1 MSSFKSSSRFL
12 NLRAIFSRFEADK
25 RGNVAVIFAITLLPI
40 LGLIGAAVDYSRAN
54 NARTALQTALDTTA
68 LMISRDAVTI
78 PPSEIQARAQQ
89 YFNALYTHNADAPA
103 TNFVA
108 TYTPA
113 SAGKSATIAITAN
126 NSITTDFMKVL
137 GPQFQTINLSGA
149 STTTW
154 GSTRLRVALA
164 LDNTGSMQSSGKMP
178 ALKTAAKNLIDSLS
192 AQSAVAGDLM
202 ISIVPFAKDVNVGS
216 SNYNKSWIKWSGESD
231 TWDENN
237 GTCSKSGNYKTKS
250 SCEAQNVCS
259 ISGNNSK
266 NSCQSA
272 GVCSNP
278 NYKTQS
284 SCAAATGCSKSQ
296 YTTQNSCTS
305 NRGTWTVTSWT
316 SGVWSSAVWTPN
328 NHSTWTGCVTDRT
341 QDYDTTSTLPSPSNA
356 DTLFPAEQY
365 SDCPAEIT
373 PLSTN
378 WSQLKQNIDAMN
390 PNGNTNQAIGMAWG
404 WLTLLQQ
411 DPMNAPAEDTDYKY
425 TDVVILLSDGD
436 NTQNRF
442 SSNQSQIDARQ
453 KKLCDNAKASGI
465 QIYTIQVNTNNDNT
479 SSVMSYCASGSA
491 NYFSTTTASGIGT
504 AFTAISGSLSKL
516 RITK

>member
-1 MSSFKSSSRFL
+1 MNGFKSSNPIF
-12 NLRAIFSRFEADK
+12 NLRAIFPRFRANE

-68 LMISRDAVTI
+68 LMISRDAVSI
-78 PPSEIQARAQQ
+78 APDQIQTRAQQ
-89 YFNALYTHNADAPA
+89 YFNALYTHGTDAPA

-113 SAGKSATIAITAN
+113 SAGKSATIAVTAK
-126 NSITTDFMKVL
+126 NSISTDFMKVM
-137 GPQFQTINLSGA
+137 GAQFQTINLSGA

-192 AQSAVAGDLM
+192 GQSATTGDLM

-216 SNYNKSWIKWSGESD
+216 SNYNQSWIKWSGQSD

-237 GTCSKSGNYKTKS
+237 GTCSGSGYNTKS
-250 SCEAQNVCS
+250 TC
-259 ISGNNSK
+259 
-266 NSCQSA
+266 
-272 GVCSNP
+272 
-278 NYKTQS
+278 
-284 SCAAATGCSKSQ
+284 TGAMVCSKSQ
-296 YTTQNSCTS
+296 YTTKSKCT
-305 NRGTWTVTSWT
+305 NNNGTWQAANYT
-316 SGVWSSAVWTPN
+316 WTPAK
-328 NHSTWTGCVTDRT
+328 HSTWTGCVTDRY
-341 QDYDTTSTLPSPSNA
+341 QDFDTMSTVPSTGNTA
-356 DTLFPAEQY
+356 TLFPAEQY
-365 SDCPAEIT
+365 SDCPSAIT

-378 WSQLKQNIDAMN
+378 WTLLKQNIDAMN

-411 DPMNAPAEDTDYKY
+411 NPMNAPAEDSDYKY

-442 SSNQSQIDARQ
+442 STSVSQIDARQ

-465 QIYTIQVNTNNDNT
+465 QIYTIQVNTNNDNN
-479 SSVMSYCASGSA
+479 SSVMSYCASGSS